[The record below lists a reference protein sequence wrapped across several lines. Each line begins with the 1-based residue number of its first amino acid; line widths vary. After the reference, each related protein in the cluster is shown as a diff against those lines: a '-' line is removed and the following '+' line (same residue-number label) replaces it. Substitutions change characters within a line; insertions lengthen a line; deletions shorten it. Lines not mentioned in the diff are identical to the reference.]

1 MIGISRVEEF
11 LLVEGHHL
19 SITIKSYLSTQTRL
33 GGCSQRQGNSLAY
46 LIIVLVVVS
55 SSGASGA
62 YCSAV
67 GRSPVNG
74 TLLIANHRSRPK
86 YLSISLPASVS
97 CIFTSVVICFSTAL
111 CPFSWGF
118 PLIKTQAELYEE
130 LARIFSEENNQSAQR
145 ELLMKEG
152 TAKFAQT
159 VGENDR
165 QMQKVLQKQASHS
178 NVRKTQP
185 AVSWLFSKPF
195 SLCLLW
201 LSK

>member
-1 MIGISRVEEF
+1 V
-11 LLVEGHHL
+11 
-19 SITIKSYLSTQTRL
+19 
-33 GGCSQRQGNSLAY
+33 
-46 LIIVLVVVS
+46 
-55 SSGASGA
+55 
-62 YCSAV
+62 
-67 GRSPVNG
+67 
-74 TLLIANHRSRPK
+74 
-86 YLSISLPASVS
+86 
-97 CIFTSVVICFSTAL
+97 
-111 CPFSWGF
+111 
-118 PLIKTQAELYEE
+118 ELYEE

-178 NVRKTQP
+178 NVRKTQL
-185 AVSWLFSKPF
+185 AVSLVLLETLPF